1 MNLHTRLKRLGLA
14 LATPAGHVVRAAPG
28 LGGLALISY
37 GAWLAYHPAGFIVAG
52 FGLLVDRIA
61 DARRAAEAGRPS

>member
-1 MNLHTRLKRLGLA
+1 MNLPDRLRLQA
-14 LATPAGHVVRAAPG
+14 ATAAGHAVRAAPG

-52 FGLLVDRIA
+52 VGLLADRIA
-61 DARRAAEAGRPS
+61 TARSAGRGQP